1 MDSDLNFVFKTFLER
16 MALIKQQVGE
26 EAFKEQRH
34 IIIVF
39 TDGNLSYLLAT
50 WTSAMKLPIGVF
62 PSTRT

>member
-50 WTSAMKLPIGVF
+50 WTYIGLPIGVF